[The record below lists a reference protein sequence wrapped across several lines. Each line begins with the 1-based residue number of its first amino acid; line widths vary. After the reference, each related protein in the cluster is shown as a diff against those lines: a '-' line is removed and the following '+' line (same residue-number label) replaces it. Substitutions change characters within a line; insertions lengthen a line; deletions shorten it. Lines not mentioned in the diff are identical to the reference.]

1 MLQSLVISGGLNLT
15 GSRLP
20 KASRSWNDRDG
31 VGGTINSRLRP
42 SNCCLLRLDVDHM
55 GISPSLLFKLSTK
68 DVLIV
73 SLVWELVVVCVCFS
87 LSSEGSLGKGRF
99 KSEKAFRLGPF
110 IWSIVTSE

>member
-20 KASRSWNDRDG
+20 RASRSWNDRDG
-31 VGGTINSRLRP
+31 VVGIVKSRLRP
-42 SNCCLLRLDVDHM
+42 SKCCLLELDADHM

-73 SLVWELVVVCVCFS
+73 SLVLELAVVCVCPS
-87 LSSEGSLGKGRF
+87 LSSEGSLGKGRS
-99 KSEKAFRLGPF
+99 KSEKALRLCPF
-110 IWSIVTSE
+110 MWSIVSSE